1 MDFLLLGKWGKQA
14 NKTREIKELRNI
26 YQDIRIEFQKYIS
39 RKNPT
44 KKKEI
49 VEAEGSIQF

>member
-1 MDFLLLGKWGKQA
+1 MDFLLGKWGKQA